1 MAADTNIYIVDQ
13 VTPRPGKAE
22 AYLKQYMDIYAPLAS
37 AAGLKLEHTWVNPP
51 LWLDGEQQNTLV
63 IVWSVESASAYW
75 MVQAKIRWD
84 RSFADWWADTEMMVA
99 SRTRLVVSEPSSIAS
114 LTNV

>member
-1 MAADTNIYIVDQ
+1 MAADTKIYIVDQ
-13 VTPRPGKAE
+13 VMPRPGKAE
-22 AYLKQYMDIYAPLAS
+22 AYLERYMDIYAPLAS
-37 AAGLKLEHTWVNPP
+37 AAGLTLEHTWVNPP
-51 LWLDGEQQNTLV
+51 LWLGEGQQNTLV
-63 IVWSVESASAYW
+63 IVWSVESVSAYW

-114 LTNV
+114 ETNV